1 MSAAQR
7 WARHPKL
14 VVADEQISH
23 SDSLPLLF
31 EVLQGTVLLSDKAL
45 CAVCHHRSFKR
56 GCCG

>member
-1 MSAAQR
+1 MNRSATA
-7 WARHPKL
+7 
-14 VVADEQISH
+14 
-23 SDSLPLLF
+23 DSLPLLF